1 MAIVKVETKV
11 SDENLLDHL
20 RSKGFNLPSP
30 CGAKGVCGKCRVRV
44 IEGDKALKMPYT
56 GTRGITL
63 AEWEE
68 GWRLACKTIPEED
81 MLVEL
86 PDQLDTEADILTSGS
101 YDVTLEPSIKKI
113 YLELV
118 KPSIEDQASDL
129 DRLQRAL
136 DTVKITDLAL
146 IQQLSE
152 TLLSNDYKV
161 TAVIYDNE
169 LIGLEGGDTSGKLY
183 GLAVD
188 IGTTTIV
195 GVLIDLI
202 TGDEIGVY
210 SALNS
215 QKSCGDDVISRI
227 GYTMENPTGVTIL
240 KEMVIGQINDMLS
253 YFNKKYGIEPENVY
267 QINAVGNT
275 VMIHLF
281 AGLPVKTIASVP
293 FNPVVSYLPGIKARE
308 LEIEAHPNTS
318 ITSLPMIAG
327 YIGSDTVGCILAVD
341 MAEDDDMS
349 LLIDIGTNGEIA
361 LGNKDELLSCAAAA
375 GPALEGAH
383 IQCGLGGVNGAISKV
398 VIGDNGLDF
407 TTIGNKPATGICGS
421 GIVDA
426 AAELLR
432 KGLIDSYGRMLTAE
446 EGREILSDS
455 LAARLGEFDGK
466 PCFYLAT
473 KEEGAAK
480 DIFITQKDIREIQLA
495 KAAIAAGI
503 RILMHEK
510 GIEYKDIKKVYLA
523 GGFGNYID
531 HNHAMEIGLIP
542 AELKGKII
550 PVGNAALTGS
560 KMVVKSYQYKNTAEK
575 IRNITRYIELST
587 RLDFQEIF
595 VDNME
600 F

>member
-1 MAIVKVETKV
+1 MTIVKIESNR

-20 RSKGFNLPSP
+20 RSKGYSLPSP
-30 CGAKGVCGKCRVRV
+30 CGAKGVCGKCRIRV
-44 IEGDKALKMPYT
+44 IDGANTLKMQYT
-56 GTRGITL
+56 GVRGITL
-63 AEWEE
+63 AEWEQ
-68 GWRLACKTIPEED
+68 GWRLACKTPLEAG
-81 MLVEL
+81 MQVEV

-101 YDVTLEPSIKKI
+101 YDVTLEPSIQKI

-118 KPSIEDQASDL
+118 KPSIEDQSSDV

-136 DTVKITDLAL
+136 GTVEIKDLTL
-146 IQQLSE
+146 IQQLSD

-169 LIGLEGGDTSGKLY
+169 LIGLEGGDTTGKLY
-183 GLAVD
+183 GIAID

-195 GVLIDLI
+195 GVLMDLI

-210 SALNS
+210 SALNP
-215 QKSCGDDVISRI
+215 QKSRGDDVISRI
-227 GYTMENPTGVTIL
+227 GYTIENHAGVAVL
-240 KEMVIGQINDMLS
+240 KEMIVNQINDMLS
-253 YFNKKYGIEPENVY
+253 YFKQKYGVQPENIY
-267 QINAVGNT
+267 QINSVGNT
-275 VMIHLF
+275 VMVHLF

-293 FNPVVSYLPGIKARE
+293 FNPVTTQLPGIKARE
-308 LEIEAHPNTS
+308 MGLKAHPNAA
-318 ITSLPMIAG
+318 ITTLPMIAG
-327 YIGSDTVGCILAVD
+327 YIGSDTVGCILATD
-341 MAEDDDMS
+341 MIEDDDIS
-349 LLIDIGTNGEIA
+349 LLIDIGTNGEIV

-398 VIGDNGLDF
+398 VIRDEDLDY
-407 TTIGNKPATGICGS
+407 TTIGDKPAIGICGS
-421 GIVDA
+421 GIVDIV
-426 AAELLR
+426 AEMLR

-446 EGREILSDS
+446 EAKEILTGR
-455 LAARLGEFDGK
+455 LADKVGEYDGK
-466 PCFYLAT
+466 PCFYLVT
-473 KEEGAAK
+473 REEGAVK

-495 KAAIAAGI
+495 KAAISAGI
-503 RILMHEK
+503 RILIQEK
-510 GIEYKDIKKVYLA
+510 GIDFKDIKKVYLA

-560 KMVVKSYQYKNTAEK
+560 KMVVKSHQYKKTAEK
-575 IRNITRYIELST
+575 IRKVTRYIELST